1 MNLNQTVYRL
11 QLRLHYDR
19 EEERELI
26 EKIENRNRILQQSI
40 NDYVKHAIYA
50 FEDTGAGK
58 KEMPDWWESAP
69 GNPSK
74 NMEESTVKNTV
85 MEEIEG
91 KAPVGKD
98 LTGLLENEDF

>member
-1 MNLNQTVYRL
+1 
-11 QLRLHYDR
+11 
-19 EEERELI
+19 
-26 EKIENRNRILQQSI
+26 
-40 NDYVKHAIYA
+40 
-50 FEDTGAGK
+50 
-58 KEMPDWWESAP
+58 MPDWWESAP